1 MSTHRPKD
9 PSQLSGP
16 TVRETRRSYVD
27 EQYPTLVR
35 NGRLGAGDL
44 TRLRH
49 EASNFGYRPLLSIVM
64 PVLEVRGE
72 LLERTLDSV
81 LGQVYADWELRVCA
95 DASAGEPAKTI
106 LSRYE
111 RLDGRVKVAYP
122 GPGGGVAGLVGAALS
137 LASGEFVCVL
147 GGEDE
152 LAPDAL
158 FEVVG
163 LLQEHPEADVVYSDE
178 DEVDENGVR
187 SRPRFKPGWS
197 PDLLLSDD
205 YVSSLSVYRKS
216 IVEEAGGFGEGFD
229 GHEGYDLILRVAE
242 RTGEIRHVPKVLY
255 HRRTAASGP
264 QGSSDGAGAPAGA
277 WRALS
282 EALRRR
288 GIEGTVEDGLLPGH
302 LRARAK
308 VEGRPKVSLIVPTR
322 DNVSL
327 LKNCVESVERETTYD
342 DYEILIVDNDSA
354 DPETVEYLAST
365 PHRVVPFREPFNY
378 SRINNFAVSRAEGD
392 YVVLLN
398 DDTEVISG
406 GWLEAMLEHAQR
418 PEVGAVGAKLVY
430 PDGRIQH
437 AGVLVGTG
445 GVWSPGVATHAHQFY
460 PSTYPG
466 HLGAI
471 SRVTNY
477 SAVTAACMMLRR
489 SVFEEVGGFDEE
501 NLKVSFNDVDLCLR
515 IRERGYSVVYTPYA
529 ELYHHESV
537 SRGYKGNPAEVLYM
551 REHWGETLDAEPFY
565 NPHFSRGSGDF
576 NLKAAM
582 LRPRVLR
589 SENGRSRRGPA
600 GSYERALASGEK
612 EVRGYVEAQQRVA
625 RDSHRASLVPARAG
639 KRMAVETP
647 PREETGPDGATTVPG
662 DGRDAEM
669 PQGSTD
675 RSATETSGGRG
686 LRAEQLIWMFGSP
699 RTGST
704 WLSWMMA
711 ELEGQERLHEPYV
724 GLLFGSFLYERLGAN
739 TKLLNSPAFIMGEP
753 YRQVWLDSIR
763 NFVMKGAEARYPN
776 LKTGDHLVIKEPNGS
791 VGAPLLLE
799 ATPESRLIFLI
810 RDPRDVVA
818 SRLDAFRKDSW
829 SAQERDL
836 DSAEQLNAFTKEL
849 AEDYSNVVSQVHR
862 AYEAHPGE
870 KTLVRYED
878 LREDTVGTL
887 RRMYEGLK
895 ITVDENRLEAAA
907 AKHAWEQVPEGNK
920 GPGKFYRKAKPG
932 SWEEDLSPEQVRIIE
947 YATGEILAE
956 FYGADRPV

>member
-1 MSTHRPKD
+1 MGTGRPKD

-16 TVRETRRSYVD
+16 SVREARRSYVED
-27 EQYPTLVR
+27 QYPALVR
-35 NGRLGAGDL
+35 NNRLGAGDL
-44 TRLRH
+44 RRLRR
-49 EASNFGYRPLLSIVM
+49 EASGFEYTPLVSVVV
-64 PVLEVRGE
+64 PVSGGDEE
-72 LLERTLDSV
+72 LLERALDSV
-81 LGQVYADWELRVCA
+81 LGQVYADWELLVCG
-95 DASAGEPAKTI
+95 DAPVGEPTREI
-106 LSRYE
+106 LARYE
-111 RLDGRVKVAYP
+111 RLDDRVKASYP
-122 GPGGGVAGLVGAALS
+122 RPEGGAAGLVGAALPA
-137 LASGEFVCVL
+137 ASGEFVCVL
-147 GGEDE
+147 GAADE

-158 FEVVG
+158 LEVVR
-163 LLQEHPEADVVYSDE
+163 LLQDHPETDVVYTDE
-178 DEVDENGVR
+178 DEIDDVGAR
-187 SRPRFKPGWS
+187 TRPRFKPGWS

-205 YVSSLSVYRKS
+205 YVSNLSVYRKS
-216 IVEEAGGFGEGFD
+216 VVEEAGGFGEGFD

-242 RTGEIRHVPKVLY
+242 RTGEIRHVPRVLY
-255 HRRTAASGP
+255 HRRAASDSRGL
-264 QGSSDGAGAPAGA
+264 AGAR
-277 WRALS
+277 RAIS

-288 GIEGTVEDGLLPGH
+288 GIEGSVEDGLLPGH
-302 LRARAK
+302 VRAK
-308 VEGRPKVSLIVPTR
+308 MRVEGRPKVSLIVPTR

-327 LKNCVESVERETTYD
+327 LKNCVESVERETTYPN
-342 DYEILIVDNDSA
+342 YEILIVDNDSA
-354 DPETVEYLAST
+354 DPETVRYLAST

-398 DDTEVISG
+398 DDTEVIGG

-437 AGVLVGTG
+437 AGVLVGVG

-460 PSTYPG
+460 PSDSPG
-466 HLGAI
+466 HLGTVG
-471 SRVTNY
+471 RVTNY

-501 NLKVSFNDVDLCLR
+501 NLRVSFNDVDLCLR
-515 IRERGYSVVYTPYA
+515 IRERGYRVLYTPYA

-537 SRGYKGNPAEVLYM
+537 SRGYKGDPSEVLYM
-551 REHWGETLDAEPFY
+551 REQWGETLDGEPFY

-576 NLKAAM
+576 NLRADM

-589 SENGRSRRGPA
+589 TGEGRSHEDRAGTQEGVPTPDGGPRGTVDARR
-600 GSYERALASGEK
+600 RD
-612 EVRGYVEAQQRVA
+612 V
-625 RDSHRASLVPARAG
+625 RDSNRTSLVPAGAGTRA
-639 KRMAVETP
+639 RVEVP
-647 PREETGPDGATTVPG
+647 PREEPEEAPAVPG
-662 DGRDAEM
+662 NARGEAPR
-669 PQGSTD
+669 GSTG
-675 RSATETSGGRG
+675 RSPAGGSGGGG

-711 ELEGQERLHEPYV
+711 ELEGQERWHEPYV
-724 GLLFGSFLYERLGAN
+724 GLLFGSFVYERLGEN

-753 YRQVWLDSIR
+753 HRRVWLDSIR
-763 NFVMKGAEARYPN
+763 HFVIKGAEARYPN
-776 LKTGDHLVIKEPNGS
+776 LGAGDHLVIKEPNGS

-818 SRLDAFRKDSW
+818 SRLDAFKKDSW

-836 DSAEQLNAFTKEL
+836 DSTEQLNAFTKQL
-849 AEDYSNVVSQVHR
+849 AEDYFRVVSQVQR

-878 LREDTVGTL
+878 LRADTVGTL
-887 RRMYEGLK
+887 NAMYDSLK
-895 ITVDENRLEAAA
+895 IAVDAKALEAAA

-932 SWEEDLSPEQVRIIE
+932 SWEEDLTPEQIRIIE
-947 YATGEILAE
+947 EATGAVLSE
-956 FYGADRPV
+956 FYR